1 MTVVIIVVMM
11 IDMFGQHE
19 YATTVA
25 DSVFPQGVDNANN
38 HDIFGKTIIL
48 RVVYAYKCIEM

>member
-11 IDMFGQHE
+11 IHMFGQHE

-25 DSVFPQGVDNANN
+25 DSVFPQGVHNANN
-38 HDIFGKTIIL
+38 HDIFGKTKW
-48 RVVYAYKCIEM
+48 VYAYKCIEM